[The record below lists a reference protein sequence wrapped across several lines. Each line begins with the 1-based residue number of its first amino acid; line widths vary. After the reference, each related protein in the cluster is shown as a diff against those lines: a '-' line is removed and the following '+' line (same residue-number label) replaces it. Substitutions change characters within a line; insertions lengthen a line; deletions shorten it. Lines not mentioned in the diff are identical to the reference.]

1 MNLIVWIA
9 VGLLAGGVAWSI
21 PRGDSRG
28 QRRGGCAALFLGVL
42 GALAGGALA
51 TAVGFGG
58 PLGGI
63 EPRAAVV
70 AALAAVLLLELGRLV
85 SRSSKPGN

>member
-21 PRGDSRG
+21 PPRGG
-28 QRRGGCAALFLGVL
+28 PRRGGCAALFLGVL

-51 TAVGFGG
+51 TRLGFGG

-85 SRSSKPGN
+85 SGRAKRGN

>member
-21 PRGDSRG
+21 PRGPHGGS
-28 QRRGGCAALFLGVL
+28 RRGGCAALFLGVL
-42 GALAGGALA
+42 GALAGGALS
-51 TAVGFGG
+51 TRLGFGG

-85 SRSSKPGN
+85 SGRAERGN